1 MKIFVVIPAF
11 NEEKRIA
18 QVLTELSNFSYQV
31 VVVDDSSSDKTSQV
45 ASQFQVAVLQHKIN
59 RGQGAALRTGTDY
72 AISKAADIIVH
83 FDADGQFLV
92 KEIKKIIEPLEKSEA
107 EIVFGSRFLDIK
119 SDIYF
124 FKKNFILPTARIINF
139 LFFNIKTSDPQ
150 NGFRAFLATVAPKIT
165 INQDGGA
172 HCSEIL
178 AKAFHN
184 KLKWKEVSV
193 TVLYKRFGQSL
204 FASRG
209 RGQSGFQIFEDF
221 LFSKLI
227 K

>member
-124 FKKNFILPTARIINF
+124 
-139 LFFNIKTSDPQ
+139 
-150 NGFRAFLATVAPKIT
+150 
-165 INQDGGA
+165 
-172 HCSEIL
+172 
-178 AKAFHN
+178 
-184 KLKWKEVSV
+184 
-193 TVLYKRFGQSL
+193 
-204 FASRG
+204 
-209 RGQSGFQIFEDF
+209 
-221 LFSKLI
+221 
-227 K
+227 

>member
-92 KEIKKIIEPLEKSEA
+92 K
-107 EIVFGSRFLDIK
+107 
-119 SDIYF
+119 
-124 FKKNFILPTARIINF
+124 
-139 LFFNIKTSDPQ
+139 
-150 NGFRAFLATVAPKIT
+150 
-165 INQDGGA
+165 
-172 HCSEIL
+172 
-178 AKAFHN
+178 
-184 KLKWKEVSV
+184 
-193 TVLYKRFGQSL
+193 
-204 FASRG
+204 
-209 RGQSGFQIFEDF
+209 
-221 LFSKLI
+221 
-227 K
+227 

>member
-11 NEEKRIA
+11 NEAKRIG
-18 QVLTELSNFSYQV
+18 QVLQELSDLPYQV
-31 VVVDDSSSDKTSQV
+31 VVVDDASTDNTSEV
-45 ASQFQVAVLQHKIN
+45 AGGFSVAVLRHQIN

-72 AISKAADIIVH
+72 AVAQGADIIVH
-83 FDADGQFLV
+83 FDADGQFLT
-92 KEIKKIIEPLEKSEA
+92 KEIKKMIEPLENKEA
-107 EIVFGSRFLDIK
+107 EIVFGSRFLGIK

-124 FKKNFILPTARIINF
+124 LKKSFILPVARLINL
-139 LFFNIKTSDPQ
+139 LFFNIKTTDPQ
-150 NGFRAFLATVAPKIT
+150 NGFRAFLASVADKIA

-178 AKAFHN
+178 AKAFHH
-184 KLKWKEVSV
+184 KLKWKEVSI
-193 TVLYKRFGQSL
+193 TVLYERFGQSI

-209 RGQSGFQIFEDF
+209 RGQSGLQILKDL
-221 LFSKLI
+221 LFSKFI